1 MKLKFPMFWGENPTT
16 WIYRANQYFKYYN
29 VSPNEQLVLAS
40 FHMDGEALVWY
51 QDCEE
56 FGIFDRWETMV
67 QALLLNFG
75 TTSFDKLQLWQ
86 FSRVSSNHGFV
97 TFGIRANHHSINQE

>member
-16 WIYRANQYFKYYN
+16 WIYRANLYFKYYN

-75 TTSFDKLQLWQ
+75 TTSYDDPIEALTRLRQTSTVAVFKGK
-86 FSRVSSNHGFV
+86 F
-97 TFGIRANHHSINQE
+97 

>member
-75 TTSFDKLQLWQ
+75 TTSYDDPIEALTTLRQTSTVAVFEGK
-86 FSRVSSNHGFV
+86 F
-97 TFGIRANHHSINQE
+97 